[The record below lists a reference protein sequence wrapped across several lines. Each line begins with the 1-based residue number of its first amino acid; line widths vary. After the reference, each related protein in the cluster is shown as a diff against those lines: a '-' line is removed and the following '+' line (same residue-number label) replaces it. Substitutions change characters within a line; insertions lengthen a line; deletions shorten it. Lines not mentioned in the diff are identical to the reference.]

1 MANYVTAIS
10 CEIQTINILFP
21 PLPVLYVYLP
31 RGEGGGVGSVGEKL
45 GFTIL
50 VKMMMMVLVM
60 PTTIMVITIM
70 IMLIS

>member
-1 MANYVTAIS
+1 MPS
-10 CEIQTINILFP
+10 H
-21 PLPVLYVYLP
+21 VLCVYLP

-50 VKMMMMVLVM
+50 VEMIMMVLVM
-60 PTTIMVITIM
+60 LRIIMMITIM

>member
-1 MANYVTAIS
+1 MPS
-10 CEIQTINILFP
+10 
-21 PLPVLYVYLP
+21 PVLCVYLP
-31 RGEGGGVGSVGEKL
+31 RGEGGGVGSVGEDL

-60 PTTIMVITIM
+60 LTLIMVIMIM